1 MTMDPLNIENTGSL
15 VAQDKQERAQGLGRG
30 PCVTS
35 IRQSPAMAGGENST
49 SSSVMVTAM
58 PRPRSG
64 SLPASGHRD
73 SREVESILSSPAST
87 IKGRTSNDVSISSD
101 NASIIEGLTNVNI
114 QKKE

>member
-1 MTMDPLNIENTGSL
+1 DGATVPVENWAPSTVAGNCQPILMTMDPLDIENTGSL

-35 IRQSPAMAGGENST
+35 ILRSPAMAGGESST
-49 SSSVMVTAM
+49 SSSVMVTAMPM

-73 SREVESILSSPAST
+73 SREVESILSSP
-87 IKGRTSNDVSISSD
+87 
-101 NASIIEGLTNVNI
+101 
-114 QKKE
+114 